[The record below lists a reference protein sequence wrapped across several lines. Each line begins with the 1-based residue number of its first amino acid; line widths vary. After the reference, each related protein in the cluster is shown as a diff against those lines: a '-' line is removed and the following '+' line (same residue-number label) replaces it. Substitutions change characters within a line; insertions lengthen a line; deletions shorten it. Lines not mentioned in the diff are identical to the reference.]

1 MGVEALSSF
10 LADSVLESVRSSDG
24 NTMLLGVLRG
34 GRAGLMEGILK
45 DIYVS
50 KRRKGV
56 VTKVDSR
63 YVREAN
69 LMVER
74 DMVYTVGVEVC
85 EREYRGTDH
94 AARAR
99 AQKRKRERREK
110 KPGSEEGWR

>member
-24 NTMLLGVLRG
+24 NTMLLGVLSG

-45 DIYVS
+45 DIYES
-50 KRRKGV
+50 KGRKEV

-69 LMVER
+69 LMVEIK
-74 DMVYTVGVEVC
+74 VYTAGVEVC
-85 EREYRGTDH
+85 EREKYRGADH
-94 AARAR
+94 VARAR
-99 AQKRKRERREK
+99 ARKRKGERRERE
-110 KPGSEEGWR
+110 PGSKRGWR